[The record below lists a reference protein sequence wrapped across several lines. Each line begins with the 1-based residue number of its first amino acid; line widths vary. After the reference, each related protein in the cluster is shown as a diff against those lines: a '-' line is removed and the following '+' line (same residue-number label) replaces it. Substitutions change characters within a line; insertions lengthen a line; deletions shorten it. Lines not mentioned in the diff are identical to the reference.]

1 VAGWPRCAH
10 GEPDATLR
18 TVKRLV
24 PLLVVLTLPSQA
36 LPPTSAKVLLE
47 RARKYLG
54 TPYEFGGRNRL
65 LSGGRREG
73 IDCQGLVF
81 LAAQSLTKCSWKSFS
96 NLNVEQVSRQ
106 ELGAPV
112 DGMAPIA
119 SADLDVSKLEPG
131 DYLMLVASDQNPAEG
146 PIGTLAEQDVWV
158 WHVGL
163 YAGDGKWVVGDHF
176 AVAVVETDLRAY
188 LTEHADVY
196 SGVFVM
202 RMTSAPKPAR
212 CR

>member
-1 VAGWPRCAH
+1 M
-10 GEPDATLR
+10 
-18 TVKRLV
+18 KRLV
-24 PLLVVLTLPSQA
+24 LLLLVITLPFQA
-36 LPPTSAKVLLE
+36 LPPSSAKLLLE

-65 LSGGRREG
+65 VSGGRREG

-81 LAAQSLTKCSWKSFS
+81 LAAQALTKCSWKSFS
-96 NLNVEQVSRQ
+96 NLNVEQVSRK

-112 DGMAPIA
+112 EGMAPIA
-119 SADLDVSKLEPG
+119 SADLELTKLEAG
-131 DYLMLVASDQNPAEG
+131 DSLMLVATEQNPAEA
-146 PIGTLAEQDVWV
+146 PIGRIGEQDVWV

-163 YAGDGKWVVGDHF
+163 CAGDGTWVVGDHD
-176 AVAVVETDLRAY
+176 AGAVVETDLKAS
-188 LTEHADVY
+188 LAEHADVY

-202 RMTSAPKPAR
+202 RMASAPKPAR

>member
-1 VAGWPRCAH
+1 VHR
-10 GEPDATLR
+10 EPDATLR
-18 TVKRLV
+18 AVKRLV
-24 PLLVVLTLPSQA
+24 LLLLVITLPSQA
-36 LPPTSAKVLLE
+36 LPPSSAKLLLE

-65 LSGGRREG
+65 VSGGRREG

-81 LAAQSLTKCSWKSFS
+81 LAAQALTKCSWKSFS
-96 NLNVEQVSRQ
+96 NLNVEQVSRK
-106 ELGAPV
+106 ELGTPV

-119 SADLDVSKLEPG
+119 SADLELTKLEAG
-131 DYLMLVASDQNPAEG
+131 DSLMLVAPDQNPAEA
-146 PIGTLAEQDVWV
+146 PIGKLAEQDVWV

-176 AVAVVETDLRAY
+176 AGAVVETDLKAY
-188 LTEHADVY
+188 LAEHADVY

-202 RMTSAPKPAR
+202 RMASAPKPAR